1 MTRKDYQL
9 IANALN
15 ETCQSQARLNEHH
28 IETKKIVL
36 SICTAL
42 QKDNEKFDS
51 VKFLDAVYK

>member
-15 ETCQSQARLNEHH
+15 ETCRYEQH
-28 IETKKIVL
+28 IEVKKTVI